1 VRVPLRVTSAGF
13 ASDFNE
19 SAYVQADE
27 GIAATARTAV
37 PGQEQTLAKQVNQPS
52 RELVLIQRLFLPTVA
67 DGPKMEID
75 GLAAGAAEKEIRKH
89 LVTTSWRQ
97 ARLFERF
104 SIFGQPP
111 TLVKEFVG

>member
-1 VRVPLRVTSAGF
+1 MSAGF
-13 ASDFNE
+13 ASDFNK
-19 SAYVQADE
+19 SAYALATERIV
-27 GIAATARTAV
+27 ATAKIAGL
-37 PGQEQTLAKQVNQPS
+37 GQEQTLAKQVNRPS
-52 RELVLIQRLFLPTVA
+52 RELDLIQWLFLPTVA